1 VNFLWRVLH
10 RRGRLCHQVFPRVL
24 RGKPPVV
31 NSFRGGRGFTL
42 LEILIVTILIALV
55 ASIGIPRFL
64 GSIERAQ
71 VKSTAGEIA
80 NVMRIARLKAVS
92 EKKIVT
98 VVVDTKSRTV
108 RALYGGDGNERAAEP
123 IRIPES
129 IRLLTGRSG
138 AFYNRPM
145 SFEFNPTG
153 GATGGDLYISPA
165 GAKPTDGEGY
175 VIRLKPLSGSSIVIP
190 ADEL

>member
-1 VNFLWRVLH
+1 MTIKSQKPSTLIFSASFAPSAVNPS
-10 RRGRLCHQVFPRVL
+10 RRE
-24 RGKPPVV
+24 
-31 NSFRGGRGFTL
+31 RGFTL

-80 NVMRIARLKAVS
+80 NVMRIARLRAVS

-98 VVVDTKSRTV
+98 VEVDTKSRTV
-108 RALYGGDGNERAAEP
+108 RAMYGGDENERAAEP
-123 IRIPES
+123 VKIPES
-129 IRLLTGRSG
+129 ISLLTGSPG
-138 AFYNRPM
+138 SFYNRPM
-145 SFEFNPTG
+145 TIEFNPTG
-153 GATGGDLYISPA
+153 GATGGDLYVTYA
-165 GAKPTDGEGY
+165 GAKPADDEGY
-175 VIRLKPLSGSSIVIP
+175 VIRLKPLSGNSIVIP